1 MESRQSDVS
10 RRLKLPEGIGTF
22 KLPEQQ
28 QPPPATIIIIIIG
41 GDKLF
46 SGGGGDRT
54 RTCNPTIDVLTLT
67 FV

>member
-1 MESRQSDVS
+1 MEKFGTIKLPRAIGAI
-10 RRLKLPEGIGTF
+10 KLPERQVNGSSYTVVV
-22 KLPEQQ
+22 E
-28 QPPPATIIIIIIG
+28 

-46 SGGGGDRT
+46 SGGGGDMT

>member
-1 MESRQSDVS
+1 LFLVVVGR
-10 RRLKLPEGIGTF
+10 
-22 KLPEQQ
+22 
-28 QPPPATIIIIIIG
+28 
-41 GDKLF
+41 DKLF